1 MGRMDHL
8 AGNSGLTRLAAKKAR
23 KQAEARERVL

>member
-1 MGRMDHL
+1 MGRVDHL
-8 AGNSGLTRLAAKKAR
+8 TDSSGLTRLTAKAR